1 MSQRPFS
8 FAPTLPKFSGAKHFA
23 AVLAVAASL
32 VGCASVP
39 MGDPQQ
45 DAALK
50 AFAVAPDRA
59 GIFVYRNEAAAVA
72 ATMDVYLDGA
82 PLGQTAPKTY
92 LYRQVA
98 PGRHSITSRAE
109 NTDTLDVEVEAGAL
123 AFVWQ
128 EVTWGMFSPRNKLH
142 LMNEAQ
148 GRKGVL
154 ETRLADSK
162 SPMQAVEV
170 QVEADDPA
178 WSGPLDCH
186 ASNSFGS
193 WPFAAPGTVSVAAST
208 SPLRITCKLP
218 AGAASES
225 GATAGSAVTASLDA
239 ARSGTR
245 TGATVGAIAGVALG
259 AAAAP
264 VMGPAFAALLALGS
278 VLKGAEIGGIVGAV
292 SAGDVVAYPSP
303 IVVRIERAASP
314 D

>member
-1 MSQRPFS
+1 MSQRAFS
-8 FAPTLPKFSGAKHFA
+8 FDSPSPWFNRAKHFA
-23 AVLAVAASL
+23 AQLTVAAGL

-72 ATMDVYLDGA
+72 VTMDVHLDGV

-98 PGRHSITSRAE
+98 PGRHTVTSQAE
-109 NTDTLDVEVEAGAL
+109 NTDTLDVDVEAGAL

-128 EVTWGMFSPRNKLH
+128 EIKWGMFSTRSKLH
-142 LMNEAQ
+142 LMNETQ

-154 ETRLADSK
+154 ETRLAEGK

-170 QVEADDPA
+170 RVEADDPA
-178 WSGPLDCH
+178 WSGPLDCRV
-186 ASNSFGS
+186 SNSFGS

-208 SPLRITCKLP
+208 SPLRITCRLP

-225 GATAGSAVTASLDA
+225 GATVESAVTASQGA

-303 IVVRIERAASP
+303 IVVRFERAASP